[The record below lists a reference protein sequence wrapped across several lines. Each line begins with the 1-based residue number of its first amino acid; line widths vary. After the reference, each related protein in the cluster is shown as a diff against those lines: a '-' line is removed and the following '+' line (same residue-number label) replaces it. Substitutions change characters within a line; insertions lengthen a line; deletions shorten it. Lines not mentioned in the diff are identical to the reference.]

1 MTCNT
6 PNICHSALE
15 FNQEFSAIS
24 GQISGRFLYLNII
37 SAQVLHFQSGKPDFI
52 SGTQQFFCQTKQAL
66 IK

>member
-37 SAQVLHFQSGKPDFI
+37 SASLLHFRSAKPAFVTGKPK
-52 SGTQQFFCQTKQAL
+52 FFSNQTSTD
-66 IK
+66 